1 MASAISLPGFTLTP
15 TSTRIH
21 LTEQA
26 VMAIN
31 DRQTMAIEN
40 NSLPRG
46 SLAGVRHTTPAIGN

>member
-1 MASAISLPGFTLTP
+1 
-15 TSTRIH
+15 
-21 LTEQA
+21 
-26 VMAIN
+26 MAIN